1 MSRIARQ
8 AAAWA
13 LSASAALAALITMP
27 VHAGS
32 TVGLFVGHEHLNNGS
47 PNWHESAIRMSHE
60 IAPRRLVDLSVTR
73 TERFNLSDS
82 QISAAYTAPL
92 SRELTASIEANASP
106 SHRVLARN
114 AFGTMLQYEFAP
126 AWLIHAGA
134 RTTRYDDVRVNQSL
148 LMLEHYFS
156 NFSWSVGW
164 RPARAFHTTAHSG
177 ELRGSYYYGDRN
189 SVGII
194 LAGGKEAASIGGTVA
209 LTSLRSATLIGRHWL
224 SRDWAFNYGIGSSR
238 QGEFYVR
245 NGVSIGVQH
254 TF

>member
-1 MSRIARQ
+1 MNNLARYT
-8 AAAWA
+8 AACM
-13 LSASAALAALITMP
+13 LSATALGANAAYAA
-27 VHAGS
+27 S
-32 TVGLFVGHEHLNNGS
+32 TVGLFLGHEHLNNGS
-47 PNWHESAIRMSHE
+47 PNWQESAIRMSHE
-60 IAPRRLVDLSVTR
+60 IAPRRLVDIAVTR
-73 TERFNLSDS
+73 TERFNLNDS
-82 QISAAYTAPL
+82 QISAAYVAPL
-92 SRELTASIEANASP
+92 SRQLTAGIEANASP

-114 AFGTMLQYEFAP
+114 AFGTTLQYEFAP

-134 RTTRYDDVRVNQSL
+134 KTTRYDDVRVNQSL

-156 NFSWSVGW
+156 NYSWSVGW

-194 LAGGKEAASIGGTVA
+194 VAGGKEAASIGGTVA
-209 LTSLRSATLIGRHWL
+209 LTSLRSATLVGRHWL
-224 SRDWAFNYGIGSSR
+224 SRDWAVNYGVGSSR

-245 NGVSIGVQH
+245 NGISIGVQH

>member
-1 MSRIARQ
+1 MIRPARPS
-8 AAAWA
+8 AACLLCAA
-13 LSASAALAALITMP
+13 AALAA
-27 VHAGS
+27 VNAHADS

-47 PNWHESAIRMSHE
+47 PSWEETAVRMSHE
-60 IAPRRLVDLSVTR
+60 FAPRRQVDVAVTR
-73 TERFNLSDS
+73 TERFDLRDS
-82 QISAAYTAPL
+82 QFSAAYVAPL
-92 SRELTASIEANASP
+92 SRQLTASIEANAS
-106 SHRVLARN
+106 STHKVLARN
-114 AFGTMLQYEFAP
+114 AFGGALQYEFAP

-134 RTTRYDDVRVNQSL
+134 KTTRYDEVRVNQSL
-148 LMLEHYFS
+148 LMLEHYVS
-156 NFSWSVGW
+156 NFSWSAAW
-164 RPARAFHTTAHSG
+164 RPARAFNTTAHSG

-194 LAGGKEAASIGGTVA
+194 LAGGKEAASIGGTVV

-224 SRDWAFNYGIGSSR
+224 SRDWALNYGIGSSR

>member
-1 MSRIARQ
+1 MTGFARRSAACILS
-8 AAAWA
+8 AAAA
-13 LSASAALAALITMP
+13 MAAASA
-27 VHAGS
+27 HAGS

-47 PNWHESAIRMSHE
+47 PGWQETAIRMSHE
-60 IAPRRLVDLSVTR
+60 FAPRRQVDVAVVQ
-73 TERFNLSDS
+73 TERFDLRDS
-82 QISAAYTAPL
+82 QLSAAYVTPL
-92 SRELTASIEANASP
+92 SRQLTASIEANASP
-106 SHRVLARN
+106 THRVLARN
-114 AFGTMLQYEFAP
+114 AFGAALQYEFAP

-134 RTTRYDDVRVNQSL
+134 KTTRYDDVRVNQSM

-156 NFSWSVGW
+156 SFSWSAAW
-164 RPARAFHTTAHSG
+164 RPSRAFHTTAHSG

-194 LAGGKEAASIGGTVA
+194 VAGGKEAASIGGTVV
-209 LTSLRSATLIGRHWL
+209 LTSLRSAALIGRHWL

>member
-1 MSRIARQ
+1 M
-8 AAAWA
+8 AAA
-13 LSASAALAALITMP
+13 SLAA
-27 VHAGS
+27 HAG
-32 TVGLFVGHEHLNNGS
+32 TTAGLFVGHEHLNSGS
-47 PNWHESAIRMSHE
+47 PDWQETSVRMSHE
-60 IAPRRLVDLSVTR
+60 LAPRRLFDLAVTQ
-73 TERFNLSDS
+73 TERFDLRDS
-82 QISAAYTAPL
+82 QIAAAYVAPL
-92 SRELTASIEANASP
+92 SRQLTASVEANASP
-106 SHRVLARN
+106 THRVLARN
-114 AFGTMLQYEFAP
+114 AFGTALQYEFAP

-134 RTTRYDDVRVNQSL
+134 KTTRYDEVRVNQSL

-156 NFSWSVGW
+156 SFSWALGW

-177 ELRGSYYYGDRN
+177 EARASYYYGDRN

-194 LAGGKEAASIGGTVA
+194 LAGGKEAASIGGSVA
-209 LTSLRSATLIGRHWL
+209 LTSLRSATLVGRHWL